1 MSYYDQIKGDIIL
14 EKLEQPDS
22 SGGVGGDLKTVMT
35 TTFLNAYPKAIGS
48 VNLSSDNRNAYTTF
62 NVEFTYES
70 YTVEY

>member
-1 MSYYDQIKGDIIL
+1 
-14 EKLEQPDS
+14 
-22 SGGVGGDLKTVMT
+22 VGGNLKTVMT